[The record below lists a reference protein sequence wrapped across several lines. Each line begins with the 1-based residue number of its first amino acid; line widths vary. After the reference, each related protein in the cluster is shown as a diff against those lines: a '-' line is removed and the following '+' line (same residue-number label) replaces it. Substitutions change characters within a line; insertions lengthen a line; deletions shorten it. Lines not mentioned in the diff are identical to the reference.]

1 VIKIHTVYHRTRY
14 NMQREVNTKFL
25 LQNYSRLVVDFTST
39 VGVWWIYIISLSMG
53 FRVIMEIGGCLAC
66 FGCNMHGN
74 GVNCFFF
81 SNTVHT

>member
-1 VIKIHTVYHRTRY
+1 
-14 NMQREVNTKFL
+14 MQREVNTKFL

-66 FGCNMHGN
+66 FGCICM
-74 GVNCFFF
+74 VME
-81 SNTVHT
+81 